1 MELSKFDMKAS
12 FYEMCETNFNY
23 TVTLKYKRARDKP
36 MLLLEQGQRCRTMH
50 WERALYGSDFI

>member
-1 MELSKFDMKAS
+1 MKLSKFDMKAS

-23 TVTLKYKRARDKP
+23 MVTLKYKRARDKT
-36 MLLLEQGQRCRTMH
+36 MLLLELGQRCSTMH

>member
-1 MELSKFDMKAS
+1 MKLSKFDMKAS

-23 TVTLKYKRARDKP
+23 MVTLKYKRARDKN
-36 MLLLEQGQRCRTMH
+36 MLLLELGQRCRTMH